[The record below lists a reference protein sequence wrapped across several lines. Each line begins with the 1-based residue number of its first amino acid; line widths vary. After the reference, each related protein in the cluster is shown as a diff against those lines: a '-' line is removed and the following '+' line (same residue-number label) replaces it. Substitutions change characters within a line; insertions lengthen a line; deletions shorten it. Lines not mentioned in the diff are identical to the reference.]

1 MTLDCGALMPPAIAP
16 ALTGI
21 PETLL
26 WTLHSRAR
34 ESVRPG
40 GTLRDPEAERIYASL
55 DYDFEDRFGPANPL
69 FALRAALI
77 DRVLR
82 HWLRRHPDG
91 LIVSLGEGLETQAY
105 RIDNGRMRWLSVD
118 FPEVISLRET
128 FMPPTERFAHLACS
142 ATDPAWMQH
151 VGTQSPVFIV
161 AQGLFMYLDADE
173 VRRLLLRIA
182 KFFRGG
188 NLVFDVVGRDL
199 SEATLRGL
207 QQTETYRLPAMPW
220 GLNRNEVVR
229 TLRAWNVETRS
240 IRFLPYRMGRRRA
253 EMIETLLDRVLPSR
267 QAHASLVHVTF

>member
-1 MTLDCGALMPPAIAP
+1 MTLDCGAVVPPAIVP

-40 GTLRDPEAERIYASL
+40 GTLRDPQAERIYASL
-55 DYDFEDRFGPANPL
+55 DYDFEERFGPPNPL

-77 DRVLR
+77 DRVLVR
-82 HWLRRHPDG
+82 WLRRHPDG

-118 FPEVISLRET
+118 LAEVVRLRERVI
-128 FMPPTERFAHLACS
+128 PPTERFAHLACS

-151 VGTQSPVFIV
+151 AGVSSPVFIV
-161 AQGLFMYLDADE
+161 AQGLFMYLDPDE
-173 VRRLLLRIA
+173 VRRLLLTIA
-182 KFFRGG
+182 EHFPVA

-199 SEATLRGL
+199 SEATRRGL

-229 TLRAWNVETRS
+229 TLRAWNVRTKS
-240 IRFLPYRMGRRRA
+240 IRFLPYRVGRRRA
-253 EMIETLLDRVLPSR
+253 EMIETLLDRILPSR
-267 QAHASLVHVTF
+267 QDHASLVHLAF